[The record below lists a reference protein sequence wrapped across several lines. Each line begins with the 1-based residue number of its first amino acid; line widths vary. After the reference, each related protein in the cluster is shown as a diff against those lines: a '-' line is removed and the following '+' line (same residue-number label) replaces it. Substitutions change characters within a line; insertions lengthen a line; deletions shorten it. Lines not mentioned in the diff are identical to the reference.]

1 MKRTMKN
8 NDRQMIKMS
17 GKHLTSWQLM
27 LSAFYLKNDIIDV
40 IGDTVEIIDVM
51 KPVYKRANL
60 DRKLF
65 SKIRNQKSYKPS
77 RGTAIALVIA
87 LELNME
93 ETRDLLARTG
103 IVLCKTN
110 KSDVIVAFF
119 IENKQYD
126 MSLINEAL
134 EYYGLP
140 ILGERKS

>member
-1 MKRTMKN
+1 
-8 NDRQMIKMS
+8 
-17 GKHLTSWQLM
+17 
-27 LSAFYLKNDIIDV
+27 
-40 IGDTVEIIDVM
+40 M

-110 KSDVIVAFF
+110 KSDVIVIFH
-119 IENKQYD
+119 
-126 MSLINEAL
+126 
-134 EYYGLP
+134 
-140 ILGERKS
+140 